1 MNVGNPNI
9 DSILIGRDSRGY
21 FLMARGSIRASL
33 CYPLR
38 EALLARLD
46 VTADVPAVYV
56 DLSEC
61 RYMDSTFIG
70 LLVAIDK
77 KLQKGSGGR
86 LHLLRPTRE
95 CRDILAQMGL
105 KNYLLI
111 EERDVQAPADMAV
124 LAPNTER
131 PGADFILKTH
141 EALMETSEEARRK
154 FALLK
159 ETLERKLKGS
169 EKPPGGNPGE

>member
-1 MNVGNPNI
+1 MNVGNTNT
-9 DSILIGRDSRGY
+9 DLILIGRDPRGY
-21 FLMARGSIRASL
+21 FLMARGNIRAGL

-38 EALLARLD
+38 EALLAQLD
-46 VTADVPAVYV
+46 QTADVPAVYV

-86 LHLLRPTRE
+86 LHILRPTVE
-95 CRDILAQMGL
+95 CREILEQIGL
-105 KNYLLI
+105 KSFLLI
-111 EERDVQAPADMAV
+111 EERDMQAPEAMGV
-124 LAPNTER
+124 LAPNEER
-131 PGADFILKTH
+131 PGAEFILRAH
-141 EALMETSEEARRK
+141 EALMETSEEALRK

-159 ETLERKLKGS
+159 ETLEQKLKGG
-169 EKPPGGNPGE
+169 EKPPRGS

>member
-1 MNVGNPNI
+1 MNVGNTNT
-9 DSILIGRDSRGY
+9 DLILIGRDPRGY

-38 EALLARLD
+38 EALLAQLEQA
-46 VTADVPAVYV
+46 ADIPAVYV

-77 KLQKGSGGR
+77 KLQRGSGGR
-86 LHLLRPTRE
+86 LHILRPTVE
-95 CRDILAQMGL
+95 CQDILEQIGL
-105 KNYLLI
+105 KGFLLV
-111 EERDVQAPADMAV
+111 EERDMQAPETMAV
-124 LAPNTER
+124 LTPNAEK
-131 PGADFILKTH
+131 PGAEFILRTH
-141 EALMETSEEARRK
+141 EALMETSEEARKK
-154 FALLK
+154 FTLLK

-169 EKPPGGNPGE
+169 GKPPRGSPEE

>member
-1 MNVGNPNI
+1 MNVGNTNT
-9 DSILIGRDSRGY
+9 DMILIGRDPRGY
-21 FLMARGSIRASL
+21 FLVARGNIRATL

-38 EALLARLD
+38 EALLAQLE
-46 VTADVPAVYV
+46 TADIPAVYV

-77 KLQKGSGGR
+77 KLQKGSRGR
-86 LHLLRPTRE
+86 LHVLRPTAE
-95 CRDILAQMGL
+95 CRDILEQMGL
-105 KNYLLI
+105 KNFLLI
-111 EERDVQAPADMAV
+111 EERDMQAPESMAV
-124 LAPNTER
+124 LTPNEEK
-131 PGADFILKTH
+131 PGAEFILRTH

-159 ETLERKLKGS
+159 ETLEQKLKGS
-169 EKPPGGNPGE
+169 GKPPRGNPEE

>member
-1 MNVGNPNI
+1 MNVGNTNT

-21 FLMARGSIRASL
+21 FLVARGSIRASL

-38 EALLARLD
+38 EALLAQLD
-46 VTADVPAVYV
+46 VTAGVPAVYV

-86 LHLLRPTRE
+86 LHVLRPTAE
-95 CRDILAQMGL
+95 CRNILEQIGL
-105 KNYLLI
+105 KNFLLI
-111 EERDVQAPADMAV
+111 EERDMQAPGMAV
-124 LAPNTER
+124 LAPNAEK
-131 PGADFILKTH
+131 PGAEFILRTH
-141 EALMETSEEARRK
+141 EALMETSDEARRK

-159 ETLERKLKGS
+159 ETLEQKLKES
-169 EKPPGGNPGE
+169 EKPSRGNPEE

>member
-1 MNVGNPNI
+1 MNEGNTNT

-38 EALLARLD
+38 EALLAQLD
-46 VTADVPAVYV
+46 AAADIPAVYI
-56 DLSEC
+56 DLTEC

-86 LHLLRPTRE
+86 LHLLRPTAESRE
-95 CRDILAQMGL
+95 ILAQIGL
-105 KNYLLI
+105 KGYLLI
-111 EERDVQAPADMAV
+111 EERDMQAPAAMAV
-124 LAPNTER
+124 LAPNTEK
-131 PGADFILKTH
+131 PGAEFILKTH

-159 ETLERKLKGS
+159 ETLEQKLKGG
-169 EKPPGGNPGE
+169 EKPPRGNPEE

>member
-1 MNVGNPNI
+1 MNVGNTNT
-9 DSILIGRDSRGY
+9 DLILIGRDPRGY
-21 FLMARGSIRASL
+21 FLLARGSIRAGL

-38 EALLARLD
+38 EALLAQLD
-46 VTADVPAVYV
+46 QTADIPAVYV

-86 LHLLRPTRE
+86 LHVLRPTAE
-95 CRDILAQMGL
+95 CREILEQMGL
-105 KNYLLI
+105 KNFLLI
-111 EERDVQAPADMAV
+111 EERDMQAPETMGV
-124 LAPNTER
+124 LTPNAER
-131 PGADFILKTH
+131 PGADFILRTH

-159 ETLERKLKGS
+159 ETLEQKLKGS
-169 EKPPGGNPGE
+169 EKPPRGSPEE